1 MESDALEA
9 SALGVAMMSMPWIVG
24 VATLAYLGILFVVA
38 RFGDRRRTTGYS
50 VITPTVYALA
60 IAVYCTSWTYYGSVG
75 RATTGGFSF
84 LTIYLG
90 PTIMLLFAPVMIK
103 MLRISKALRLT
114 SIADFIAARYGKSQ
128 VLAAIVTIIA
138 VIGIIPYI
146 ALQLKAIS
154 FSLNVFF
161 PGQSI
166 ETLSNT
172 FSLFSYLPDSTALIA
187 VIMAVSTI
195 WFGAR
200 HLDVTDRHE
209 GMVLAISFDSVFKL
223 AAFLFVGAYVVWGLN
238 DGFQDIF
245 ARSMAI
251 PNIAKLLDPAH
262 INYPNWFTLMLLSG
276 LAILMLPRQ
285 FQITIVENVEERH
298 MRRAIWMFPLYMLL
312 INIFVLPIALTGLM
326 NYAGTNID
334 PDTFVLRLPIDDG
347 HPLIALVAYLG
358 GMSAAT
364 AMIVVETVALSTMV
378 SNDLVIPLVLQG
390 RQSYAR
396 REDLSGM
403 IMKIRRFTIVGLL
416 AMGYVYFRMTGNAYA
431 LVSIGLISFLAV
443 AQFAP
448 VLLGGMFWREGNRS
462 GAISGLLL
470 GFAVWIYTALLPS
483 FAKSGWIDQI
493 LVEKGPWGLQ
503 WLAPQGLFGLTSLD
517 PISHAFF
524 WSMLVNIGAYVAV
537 SVTTNKHPV
546 EIATADQFVNIQ
558 TAVALDHKM
567 WRGTASTTAIKELL
581 VRFLGARQ
589 AQNRLHRYLRSRGLD
604 SLEQL
609 QGDAPFVSYAEKQLA
624 GAIGSASAHV
634 MLSSVV
640 KEEELKLD
648 EVLNIL
654 EEASQAREQSRVL
667 ERKSS
672 QLEVATRELRE
683 ANEKLRALDRL
694 KDDFMSTVT
703 HELRTPLTSI
713 RAFSEMLLA
722 DPEMDVKDRTRFLEI
737 VVSEAERLTRLINQ
751 ILDFAKLESGHAD
764 WEITRVDLGALVKE
778 TAESLEQLFRERG
791 AVYALQL
798 PPSNETLWV
807 NIDRDRLKQVVINLL
822 SNAVKF
828 VPVNSGMVTISVN
841 RQEGSARV
849 SVHDNGPGIDPA
861 YQAQVFERFRQ
872 GGDSLTDK
880 PQGTGLGLPIS
891 REIVE
896 HFGGRIWL
904 EETSVDRR
912 PITQGATFVFTIPL
926 ADMVMKEVSV

>member
-1 MESDALEA
+1 MISPWVVG
-9 SALGVAMMSMPWIVG
+9 LG
-24 VATLAYLGILFVVA
+24 TLAYLSILFIVA

-90 PTIMLLFAPVMIK
+90 PTIMFLFAPVMIK

-114 SIADFIAARYGKSQ
+114 SIADFAAARYGKSQ
-128 VLAAIVTIIA
+128 LLAAIVTIIA
-138 VIGIIPYI
+138 VIGIVPYI

-161 PGQSI
+161 PDASI
-166 ETLSNT
+166 EQLSSS
-172 FSLFSYLPDSTALIA
+172 FSLLAYLPDTTALIA
-187 VIMAVSTI
+187 VIMAVFTI

-200 HLDVTDRHE
+200 HLDVTERHE
-209 GMVLAISFDSVFKL
+209 GMVLAIAFDSVFKL
-223 AAFLFVGAYVVWGLN
+223 AVFLVVGIFVVWHLN
-238 DGFQDIF
+238 DGFQDVF
-245 ARSMAI
+245 SKAMAI
-251 PNIAKLLDPAH
+251 PSIAKIFDPTL
-262 INYPNWFTLMLLSG
+262 IDYPNWFTLMLLSG

-312 INIFVLPIALTGLM
+312 INVFVLPIALTGLM
-326 NYAGTNID
+326 KYAGVPVD
-334 PDTFVLRLPIDDG
+334 ADTLVLRLPIDDG
-347 HPLIALVAYLG
+347 HPLFALVAYLG

-364 AMIVVETVALSTMV
+364 AMIVVETVALATMV
-378 SNDLVIPLVLQG
+378 SNDLVIPLVLRG
-390 RQSYAR
+390 RRDYVKRA
-396 REDLSGM
+396 DLSTM
-403 IMKIRRFTIVGLL
+403 IMRIRRLTIVGLL
-416 AMGYVYFRMTGNAYA
+416 ALGYVYFKMAGNAYA

-448 VLLGGMFWREGNRS
+448 ALLGGMFWREGNRL

-470 GFAVWIYTALLPS
+470 GFTLWTYTALLPS
-483 FAKSGWIDQI
+483 FAKSGWIDQS
-493 LVEKGPWGLQ
+493 LVEQGPWGLN
-503 WLAPQGLFGLTSLD
+503 WLAPQGLFGLTTLD

-524 WSMLVNIGAYVAV
+524 WTMLVNIGAYIAV

-567 WRGTASTTAIKELL
+567 WRGTASTSAIKDLL
-581 VRFLGARQ
+581 VRFLGERQ

-604 SLEQL
+604 TLEQL
-609 QGDAPFVSYAEKQLA
+609 QGDATFVSYAEKQLA

-640 KEEELKLD
+640 QEEELKLD

-672 QLEVATRELRE
+672 QLEAATRELRE

-722 DPEMDVKDRTRFLEI
+722 DPGMDVADRTRFLEI
-737 VVSEAERLTRLINQ
+737 VVGEAERLTRLINQ
-751 ILDFAKLESGHAD
+751 ILDFAKLESGHSD
-764 WEITRVDLGALVKE
+764 WNMECIDLGALVKV
-778 TAESLEQLFRERG
+778 TAESLAQLFKDRG
-791 AVYALQL
+791 AVYALEL
-798 PPSNETLWV
+798 PPSDQILLV
-807 NIDRDRLKQVVINLL
+807 NADRDRLKQVVINLL

-828 VPVNSGMVTISVN
+828 VPADSGMVTISIGA
-841 RQEGSARV
+841 QDGFARV

-861 YQAQVFERFRQ
+861 YQSQVFERFRQ
-872 GGDSLTDK
+872 GGDALTDK

-891 REIVE
+891 REIIE

-904 EETSVDRR
+904 ETESKG
-912 PITQGATFVFTIPL
+912 QQHMNHGATFVFTIPL
-926 ADMVMKEVSV
+926 ADEILEEGKV